1 MYLKIYCNSKKVII
15 YYLYSKIKTSITK
28 ISNLNYHNY
37 LTINILLVYLLMK
50 SLLFYY
56 NILNI
61 TKLILL
67 IFYSLIL
74 YFLLL

>member
-28 ISNLNYHNY
+28 ISNSNYHNY

-61 TKLILL
+61 TKLILS
-67 IFYSLIL
+67 IFYFLIL
-74 YFLLL
+74 HFLLL